1 MPHCCP
7 LLATE
12 GNYLRGRNGKKHLM
26 VKEGCLV
33 ELSGIRYLFLF
44 LNRVYRL

>member
-12 GNYLRGRNGKKHLM
+12 GNYLRGRNGEKTFNG
-26 VKEGCLV
+26 EGRM
-33 ELSGIRYLFLF
+33 LSRIIR
-44 LNRVYRL
+44 N